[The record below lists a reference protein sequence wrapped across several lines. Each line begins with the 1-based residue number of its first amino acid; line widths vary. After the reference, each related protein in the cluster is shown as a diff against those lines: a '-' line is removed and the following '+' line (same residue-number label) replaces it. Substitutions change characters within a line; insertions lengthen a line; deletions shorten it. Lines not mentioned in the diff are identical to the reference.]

1 MTAGGVCGTH
11 CSVRQG
17 SSSSAVG
24 NFEAVRHLG
33 GGVQGACRRA
43 ESPSPASVAFGG
55 MGQRLVAIGA
65 LLVEAVFEQMS
76 LLIFGIGACR
86 QKCTPRKMA
95 IWPYEQG
102 HSTDPYE

>member
-1 MTAGGVCGTH
+1 MCRA
-11 CSVRQG
+11 SRLAQQRDRQFWG
-17 SSSSAVG
+17 WREQSG
-24 NFEAVRHLG
+24 EIGRLG
-33 GGVQGACRRA
+33 GGVKGACRRA
-43 ESPSPASVAFGG
+43 KGVNPASIPLRG

>member
-1 MTAGGVCGTH
+1 M
-11 CSVRQG
+11 
-17 SSSSAVG
+17 
-24 NFEAVRHLG
+24 G
-33 GGVQGACRRA
+33 GGVEGAYRRT
-43 ESPSPASVAFGG
+43 ESVNPASIPLQG